1 MPQASPIVQAGPYP
15 GNGQAGLLRPN
26 GQQWLFQKQMVP
38 AGLVSGGAG
47 AYGNNPSASIAV
59 QLERIRGD
67 SYPFGASFH
76 IEFTDV
82 NGNPSN
88 PGVFEIDIQDSDIDI
103 DTQYCQLSSL
113 TGGLNAY
120 YVGRIELPTFWGKF
134 VRAYVKT
141 LTNAVYLSVLATR

>member
-1 MPQASPIVQAGPYP
+1 MPQASPPTQAGIYP
-15 GNGQAGLLRPN
+15 GPGQAGLLRPN
-26 GQQWLFQKQMVP
+26 GQQWLFESQLIA
-38 AGLVSGGAG
+38 AGGVSGGAG

-67 SYPFGASFH
+67 FYPFGASFH
-76 IEFTDV
+76 IAFT
-82 NGNPSN
+82 NILGQPAN
-88 PGVFEIDIQDSDIDI
+88 PGTFEIDIQDSDIDI
-103 DTQYCQLSSL
+103 DTQYCTLSSL

-141 LTNAVYLSVLATR
+141 LTNAVYTSVLATR